1 MQPTI
6 GVEYKSKIFEI
17 YGKKVKATIWDTAG
31 AERYR
36 TITSNYYR
44 GSHAIIFVYDVT
56 EKIAIVIG
64 MLTFGILN
72 SVTGSMQASVL
83 FLAIFF
89 VASFVALSFL
99 KETKYVK

>member
-6 GVEYKSKIFEI
+6 GVEYKSKIFEV

-44 GSHAIIFVYDVT
+44 NSNAIIFVYDVT
-56 EKIAIVIG
+56 ER
-64 MLTFGILN
+64 N
-72 SVTGSMQASVL
+72 SFDNSTTNSEETGYYFSYFCLL
-83 FLAIFF
+83 F
-89 VASFVALSFL
+89 
-99 KETKYVK
+99 

>member
-6 GVEYKSKIFEI
+6 GVEYKSKIFEV

-44 GSHAIIFVYDVT
+44 NSNAIIFVYDVT
-56 EKIAIVIG
+56 ER
-64 MLTFGILN
+64 
-72 SVTGSMQASVL
+72 S
-83 FLAIFF
+83 
-89 VASFVALSFL
+89 SFDQV
-99 KETKYVK
+99 EKYWL

>member
-6 GVEYKSKIFEI
+6 GVEYKSKIFEV

-44 GSHAIIFVYDVT
+44 NSNAIIFVYDVT
-56 EKIAIVIG
+56 ER
-64 MLTFGILN
+64 
-72 SVTGSMQASVL
+72 S
-83 FLAIFF
+83 
-89 VASFVALSFL
+89 SFDHV
-99 KETKYVK
+99 EKYWL